1 MLNHECFSH
10 TNYSIRLYFTN
21 KAGRF
26 PPKDKVKF
34 LCSIQCFQSK
44 CPRENVNFSIS
55 FQNQHYRFKKIKK
68 FLFDRPIRWSQI
80 LTFLMRPGIKDLC
93 QALLPS
99 PPMELTKSKWPDT
112 IEILDLE
119 CVLRYVTGVQIE
131 NKNALINRPCWIYPW
146 SGLWRKVMGRV

>member
-26 PPKDKVKF
+26 PPKVKF

-55 FQNQHYRFKKIKK
+55 FQNQHYRFKKIKIFGLIDQSDEK
-68 FLFDRPIRWSQI
+68 PDFD
-80 LTFLMRPGIKDLC
+80 F
-93 QALLPS
+93 
-99 PPMELTKSKWPDT
+99 
-112 IEILDLE
+112 
-119 CVLRYVTGVQIE
+119 V
-131 NKNALINRPCWIYPW
+131 NAAEY
-146 SGLWRKVMGRV
+146 